1 MKILKN
7 IKDILLKYKL
17 WVILL
22 NDSTIIFINFF
33 ALKFFFQ
40 FEIVNNIIFLLL
52 FFYVSLFFLFS
63 NHKNLNRYFNE
74 KNILKISL
82 TIFFSNLLF
91 FIFNLSFF
99 VINFSYFF
107 QLFFMNLVMIIF
119 SRYIIFYSL
128 IKYHKD
134 NNKNKILIYGIEAN
148 AYYLNN
154 IIDSFEGY
162 VCIGFI
168 CPKNKKK
175 YNNLAGKNIIDLN
188 TFKAKLKKNKIQV
201 KGILNSSNTFN
212 EDLEVI
218 NQLAYEYDIQ
228 IYDDISNFYEKVLKN
243 DLNYIFP
250 KLPIIEKE
258 LLKKV
263 EYNKN
268 QFLDKTV
275 LITGAAGSIGKKLSL
290 QILSLNPKK
299 IIFLDHNE
307 FGLYQLEK
315 LVNSSINFKAEVFY
329 ELLNLSILENVKYLF
344 NNYKID
350 YVYHSAAYKHVNIV
364 ENNKFSTF
372 INNFLSTKYLVEECN
387 KSEVSK
393 FLLVSTDKSVY
404 PSNFMGASKRL
415 CELLLHQYF
424 DNEKC
429 NFYIVRFGNV
439 INSSG
444 SVLPMFDEQIKSGG
458 PVTVTDKNTTRYFM
472 SINQATSLI
481 ILASVMNYK
490 SCYFILD
497 MGKPYKIDDIAKKMI
512 SHYERVYETFYKKL
526 NIKIDYIGLSKGEK
540 LHETLSYEDELQ
552 KTDNNYILTTE
563 EKLTE
568 KIDFN
573 ELNNKFIKNTF
584 NSKDFINYLK
594 KISNDFKYL
603 S

>member
-1 MKILKN
+1 
-7 IKDILLKYKL
+7 
-17 WVILL
+17 
-22 NDSTIIFINFF
+22 
-33 ALKFFFQ
+33 
-40 FEIVNNIIFLLL
+40 
-52 FFYVSLFFLFS
+52 
-63 NHKNLNRYFNE
+63 
-74 KNILKISL
+74 ISL

-91 FIFNLSFF
+91 LIFNLSFF
-99 VINFSYFF
+99 VINFSYYFL
-107 QLFFMNLVMIIF
+107 LFFMNLVIILF

-148 AYYLNN
+148 AYYLNK

-168 CPKNKKK
+168 CPKDKKK

-201 KGILNSSNTFN
+201 KGILNSLSTFN
-212 EDLEVI
+212 EDLEEI

-250 KLPIIEKE
+250 KLPIIEKK
-258 LLKKV
+258 LLEQV

-372 INNFLSTKYLVEECN
+372 INNFLSTKYLVEE
-387 KSEVSK
+387 
-393 FLLVSTDKSVY
+393 
-404 PSNFMGASKRL
+404 
-415 CELLLHQYF
+415 
-424 DNEKC
+424 
-429 NFYIVRFGNV
+429 
-439 INSSG
+439 
-444 SVLPMFDEQIKSGG
+444 
-458 PVTVTDKNTTRYFM
+458 
-472 SINQATSLI
+472 
-481 ILASVMNYK
+481 
-490 SCYFILD
+490 
-497 MGKPYKIDDIAKKMI
+497 
-512 SHYERVYETFYKKL
+512 
-526 NIKIDYIGLSKGEK
+526 
-540 LHETLSYEDELQ
+540 
-552 KTDNNYILTTE
+552 
-563 EKLTE
+563 
-568 KIDFN
+568 
-573 ELNNKFIKNTF
+573 
-584 NSKDFINYLK
+584 
-594 KISNDFKYL
+594 
-603 S
+603 